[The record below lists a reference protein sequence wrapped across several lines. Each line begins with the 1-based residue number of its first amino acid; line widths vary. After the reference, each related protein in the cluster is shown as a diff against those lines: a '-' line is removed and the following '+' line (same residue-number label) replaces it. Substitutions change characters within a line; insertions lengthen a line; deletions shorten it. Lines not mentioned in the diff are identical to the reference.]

1 VTRRQLI
8 ASVAALVAVAA
19 SAFLAVFAVDALR
32 WRDHIESADLRYAA
46 QRGDRSMWEPDAWLP
61 VGLTR
66 AALDVEDDIAYRRAV
81 QSFRNLNPG
90 RPPRSLADVGRRGQV
105 ELQLGRLADSD
116 TDPTR
121 RSLAANLRGVLAFE
135 EARNDQGGQTAVFLR
150 RSLSEFRDAIRLD
163 ASNEPAKYNLELVLR
178 LLEATQDE
186 QGAGGGGARGET
198 PASGAGAAS
207 TGSGY

>member
-1 VTRRQLI
+1 MTRRQLI
-8 ASVAALVAVAA
+8 ASAAALVAVAA
-19 SAFLAVFAVDALR
+19 AAFLAVLAVDALR

-46 QRGDRSMWEPDAWLP
+46 QRGNSSMWEPGTRLP
-61 VGLTR
+61 VALTR
-66 AALDVEDDIAYRRAV
+66 AALDIEDDIDFRRAV
-81 QSFRNLNPG
+81 QAFRNVNPS

-116 TDPTR
+116 TDATR

-135 EARNDQGGQTAVFLR
+135 VARNDRGGQTAVFLR

-163 ASNEPAKYNLELVLR
+163 PSNEPAKYNLELVLR

-207 TGSGY
+207 SGSGY